1 MLDLDDKLRVLIKN
15 YNSEENK
22 YELGRGEIKSFSK
35 SEFKNFL
42 KSLPRSNPNL
52 NFPIEIYTK
61 KLRIVKYDE
70 EKCIISETRLPI
82 PFDYHERK
90 RERKFET
97 IDETVFRFFGKVDN
111 EEIYEEDPELVWK
124 KFSEEREE
132 KKNKKRR
139 IIALIL
145 DYTLNLFVVFML
157 LYAPLRFFSM
167 MNLLSLTFWI
177 WVLCLTPLN
186 LYSILHK
193 NKKRKEK
200 VTRIKLGIPIL
211 DHYTTADFS
220 RWTINTILTYSTLL
234 LVIPLLILNLPSV
247 EAIVLLI
254 LCIILCAFYILIL
267 YVFYGVYGQ
276 SKYKKVE
283 IVDNILNYIQQED
296 LTWSEKQYYLYICV
310 EFKKKKV
317 ASIGYYSKIYAI
329 LTLLFSIIPQIFSN
343 I

>member
-42 KSLPRSNPNL
+42 KSLPRSKSYL

-61 KLRIVKYDE
+61 KLRIVNYYE
-70 EKCIISETRLPI
+70 EEYIISETKLPI
-82 PFDYHERK
+82 PFDYYK
-90 RERKFET
+90 REKNYYT
-97 IDETVFRFFGKVDN
+97 IDQTVFRFFGKVDN
-111 EEIYEEDPELVWK
+111 EEIYEKEEEEEED
-124 KFSEEREE
+124 
-132 KKNKKRR
+132 KRR
-139 IIALIL
+139 RIMALIL
-145 DYTLNLFVVFML
+145 VYTINLFVVFML
-157 LYAPLRFFSM
+157 LYVPLRFFSM

-177 WVLCLTPLN
+177 WVLCLTPVN
-186 LYSILHK
+186 LYNLLHK
-193 NKKRKEK
+193 KKKRKEK

-220 RWTINTILTYSTLL
+220 RWAIDTILTYSTLL

-254 LCIILCAFYILIL
+254 LCIILCAFYILML
-267 YVFYGVYGQ
+267 YGIYGMYGQ

-283 IVDNILNYIQQED
+283 IVDSILNYIQQED

-317 ASIGYYSKIYAI
+317 VSIGYYSKIYAI
-329 LTLLFSIIPQIFSN
+329 LTLLFSIIPQIFPN